1 MYYMSMRIH
10 THTFLIIRGEKTV
23 FFFYLFRKIR
33 QKHSDFDYR

>member
-23 FFFYLFRKIR
+23 FFYLFRNIR